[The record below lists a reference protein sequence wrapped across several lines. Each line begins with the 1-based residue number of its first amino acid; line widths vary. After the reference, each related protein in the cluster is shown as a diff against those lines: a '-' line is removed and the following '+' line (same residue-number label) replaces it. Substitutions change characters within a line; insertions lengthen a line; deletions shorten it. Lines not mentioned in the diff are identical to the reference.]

1 MHHISPNNVVKRSIV
16 LFLSVLLVAMSAPQS
31 FIPHV
36 AAQSSTQCTSSN
48 TFQWTL
54 VGTPTS
60 LNPLTF
66 ITGTGYVWLLEY
78 PGVTDYLWNGS
89 QVSYML
95 SGYSHNANYTQ
106 WIYNIKP
113 GLKWSNG
120 QNVTPLDFLT
130 SEGPKFAFNLTY
142 NFEGL
147 AQQVVSEKQLNST
160 AVEYNLNATNAH
172 MVDQMSLDGQGGT
185 PVLPAS
191 VILQNGAAYPNLGT
205 DISMGPFYVS
215 NYTVSSTQ
223 MTMLRNPYFT
233 PQPNICQIQVSFVDT
248 LSLTA
253 ERLQAGLAD
262 IAPIEPS
269 SAAAI
274 MAVPNLHVLDE
285 KAVGAASLE
294 YNDSIY
300 PYNMTQFREA
310 LVYGINQSQFIQQAY
325 AGYGVTAYNA
335 ETATPTSAGIWYNP
349 NTLKYSYNPSNATSL
364 LNSIGIKMGSD
375 GHLHYPNGTLASLT
389 LWTDT
394 DNTEDL
400 AGAQVVQTALQN
412 LGFQVNLQTTTAA
425 NIAGD
430 YGANSNN
437 IRNDVILFSGFV
449 LNPPHPLVDVLPACS
464 VEWLPPNCSHHF
476 LWPPSAD
483 AQYQSNYTAF
493 LATANQSLE
502 QKYVFNIQSL
512 EAQYLPS
519 TILAYPDFLWGYSTA
534 HWTNWPNPVTGHFDE
549 GLAEVPNMTAWE
561 ALTPTSSSGVSST
574 SSNST
579 TPAGVSTTSTVTTG
593 PTTSGPATSTSAA
606 ASTSTS
612 SSSGLTSIEYPALV
626 IVAVIILSAFGVTFT
641 KKTSTKRYR

>member
-1 MHHISPNNVVKRSIV
+1 MVIM
-16 LFLSVLLVAMSAPQS
+16 FAPQVS
-31 FIPHV
+31 TSRV
-36 AAQSSTQCTSSN
+36 TAQSSTPSTQCNSSN

-54 VGTPTS
+54 VGTPTT

-78 PGVTDYLWNGS
+78 PGATDYLWNGS

-95 SGYSHNANYTQ
+95 DWWSHNANYTE
-106 WIYNIKP
+106 WTFNIKP

-120 QNVTPLDFLT
+120 QNVTSNDFLT

-142 NFEGL
+142 NYEGL
-147 AQQVVSEKQLNST
+147 AQQVVKEYALNSS
-160 AVEYNLNATNAH
+160 ASVYILNQSNAH
-172 MVDQMSLDGQGGT
+172 MVDEMSLDGQGGT

-191 VILQNGAAYPNLGT
+191 VIDQYGAAYPNLGT

-223 MTMLRNPYFT
+223 MTMLRNPYFQ
-233 PQPNICQIQVSFVDT
+233 PQPKICQIQVSFVDT

-274 MAVPNLHVLDE
+274 SSTPNLHVLDE

-294 YNDSIY
+294 YNDSVY
-300 PYNMTQFREA
+300 PYSQLAFRQA

-325 AGYGVTAYNA
+325 DGYGQTAYNA
-335 ETATPTSAGIWYNP
+335 ETATPPSAGIWYNP
-349 NTLKYSYNPSNATSL
+349 NTMQYSFNQSKAISL
-364 LNSIGIKMGSD
+364 LKSINITKGSD
-375 GHLHYPNGTLASLT
+375 GNLHYPNGTVASLT

-400 AGAQVVQTALQN
+400 AGAQVVKQDLQA
-412 LGFQVNLQTTTAA
+412 LGFQVNLQTTTAS
-425 NIAGD
+425 NIVGD

-437 IRNDVILFSGFV
+437 IRNNIILFSGFV

-464 VEWLPPNCSHHF
+464 VEWLPPTCSHHF
-476 LWPPSAD
+476 LYPPSAD
-483 AQYQSNYTAF
+483 AQYQANFTGF
-493 LATANQSLE
+493 MGTANTTLE
-502 QKYVFNIQSL
+502 RQYVFNIQAL
-512 EAQYLPS
+512 EAQYLPT

-561 ALTPTSSSGVSST
+561 SLTPVSSASSSSTTAPITTGSST
-574 SSNST
+574 
-579 TPAGVSTTSTVTTG
+579 GTTSTS
-593 PTTSGPATSTSAA
+593 PATTSGTSTGSSSMQTLEYAAIAVIVIIIIAAVALIALRRPRGTPPPAPAA
-606 ASTSTS
+606 ATP
-612 SSSGLTSIEYPALV
+612 G
-626 IVAVIILSAFGVTFT
+626 
-641 KKTSTKRYR
+641 